1 MNNKALGK
9 GLSAL
14 IPKRIEPENNTDK
27 PMKRIIDI
35 DIQQVH
41 PSSYQPRQEFD
52 AEKLQDLANSI
63 REKGVIQ
70 PIVVRRNQQGRYEL
84 IAGERRWRAANLL
97 KLNKIPAIIKD
108 VDDEESMQLSLI
120 ENIQRED
127 LNPVEQAQ
135 AYKKLI
141 DKFGFTQERI
151 AQTMGKARVTIT
163 NILRILKLPDE
174 IREALKNNQL
184 SFGHARALLEIENC
198 QEQLAMAEKIIA
210 SEISVREL
218 ENLLKH
224 RRSGQGPRHIKRSA
238 EAYGL
243 EPFIRNIEEH
253 LQRVL
258 GTKVRIHRARK
269 RGRIEIEF
277 YSHEDLE
284 RIVEVI
290 QRQ

>member
-174 IREALKNNQL
+174 IREALKNNRL